1 MNQILKDF
9 ILRSNLSP
17 EETFPGMNIDDL
29 NRYLPAIQASDDIS
43 KDIDTL
49 KEGIYLSNPL
59 EGLKNIPSQ
68 SIDLIIAEPPKDPW
82 DYKGGSSQMTLQE
95 YYQWNEEWLAESKRV
110 LKNTGGIYLL
120 CDWKSSSMYHGL
132 LAKLFI
138 IQTRITWN
146 NKSISSSYKTPTWRD
161 KTGDI
166 WFATKSEDFLFN
178 LHAVSLKS
186 DRERLINNINEK
198 TQNNLWLDIPTAM
211 DKYSRLP
218 EKLFS
223 KIFEASSFKLNWV
236 LDPFMRN
243 GDVGVAAKKYGR
255 RFIGLEVNK
264 DLLLLAMKRINETNN
279 N

>member
-9 ILRSNLSP
+9 ILQSNLYP
-17 EETFPGMNIDDL
+17 EETFPGVTIDDL
-29 NRYLPAIQASDDIS
+29 NRYLPAIQGHDDIS
-43 KDIDTL
+43 KNIDTL
-49 KEGIYLSNPL
+49 KEGIYLSNPI
-59 EGLKNIPSQ
+59 EGLKRIPSK

-82 DYKGGSSQMTLQE
+82 NYKEDSSQMTLQE
-95 YYQWNEEWLAESKRV
+95 YYEWNEEWLSESKRV

-132 LAKLFI
+132 LAKFFI

-146 NKSISSSYKTPTWRD
+146 NKSISSSYKTPTWKD
-161 KTGDI
+161 QTGDI

-178 LHAVSLKS
+178 LNAVSLKS
-186 DRERLINNINEK
+186 DRETLINNINEK
-198 TQNNLWLDIPTAM
+198 TQTNLWLDIPTSI
-211 DKYSRLP
+211 DKYARLS

-223 KIFEASSFKLNWV
+223 KMLDASSFKLNWI

-243 GDVGVAAKKYGR
+243 GDVGVVVKKNGR
-255 RFIGLEVNK
+255 RFIGLEVDK
-264 DLLLLAMKRINETNN
+264 DLLLLAMKRINEINN